1 MERSAAAV
9 AKRWRCCGAVEAEYR
24 ESSCWQISVSFFNW
38 VSGSGSGFLCFIVA
52 GFVFVRV
59 EGGGCGGF

>member
-38 VSGSGSGFLCFIVA
+38 VSGSGSGFFISFGV
-52 GFVFVRV
+52 
-59 EGGGCGGF
+59 

>member
-24 ESSCWQISVSFFNW
+24 ESSCWQISVSFFNR
-38 VSGSGSGFLCFIVA
+38 VSGSGFLCFIVA
-52 GFVFVRV
+52 GFVLVRV
-59 EGGGCGGF
+59 VVVVV